1 MGLLV
6 VQQEPVHLIYSSFN
20 PTMGGLLS
28 TMSEAGGRGAAHEA
42 SSFFQDDI
50 RAKFNEASSTMT
62 TMRDTLGTADTC
74 ISTVKYCWEMST
86 IISASCTAYQTWD
99 EARSKARLAQLGEEI
114 ANNFK
119 HIDQAI
125 NIGVNLDEPE
135 KLSQHVYCV
144 SERRMKEMN
153 ATTGQGYFFVF
164 HPGNN
169 WHSEFEAKLSKD
181 PLPGLCGIFDNIA
194 TMAAILLKFRE
205 VVGPTPVFYILVPT
219 AHVYVVPDQMDLP
232 TQLEPFKI
240 FGERGRNQK
249 PFVYLTGGDEWE
261 RHVLDVGVLKSPRAT
276 PTLKNGDKARMH
288 IGAAAAGGGGAA
300 AGMIIGSVVGPG
312 GTILG
317 GVVGGALAGPA
328 AKDDIKNKRIEV
340 RKKELDLQN
349 ATILAER
356 AAMR

>member
-1 MGLLV
+1 
-6 VQQEPVHLIYSSFN
+6 
-20 PTMGGLLS
+20 MGGLLS

-74 ISTVKYCWEMST
+74 ISTVKYCWEMT
-86 IISASCTAYQTWD
+86 T
-99 EARSKARLAQLGEEI
+99 
-114 ANNFK
+114 
-119 HIDQAI
+119 IDQAV

-240 FGERGRNQK
+240 FGERGRNQQ

-261 RHVLDVGVLKSPRAT
+261 QHVFDVGVLESPRAT
-276 PTLKNGDKARMH
+276 PTLKDGDKARMY

-300 AGMIIGSVVGPG
+300 AGMIFGSVLGPVGTTVG
-312 GTILG
+312 GM
-317 GVVGGALAGPA
+317 VGGALAGPA

-340 RKKELDLQN
+340 RKKELKLQN